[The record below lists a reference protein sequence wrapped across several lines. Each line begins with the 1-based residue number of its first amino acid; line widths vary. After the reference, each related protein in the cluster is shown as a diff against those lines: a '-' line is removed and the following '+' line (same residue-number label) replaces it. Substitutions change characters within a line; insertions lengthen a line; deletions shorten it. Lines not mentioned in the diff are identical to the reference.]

1 MTRGGPVIAVDG
13 PAAAGKGT
21 LARKLAEALDLP
33 YLDTGLLY
41 RAVGRL
47 ALDAGQDPAQ
57 PAERFAQALTPED
70 MQRKDLRLPDA
81 ALAASKVAAQPAVR
95 AALVETQ
102 RRFAA
107 RRGAVLDGRDIGT
120 AIFPDADVKLFITAS
135 PATRT
140 LRRFLQSGGDPAAPD
155 AQAQLHAMEEALRAR
170 DKADTS
176 RDSAPMRVADDAYV
190 IKTDALDAQ
199 AVLAEAL
206 RFTRERLVAAQG

>member
-21 LARKLAEALDLP
+21 LARRLAEALDLP

-57 PAERFAQALTPED
+57 PAERFAEALMPAD
-70 MQRKDLRLPDA
+70 MRRKDLRTPDV

-102 RRFAA
+102 HRFATE
-107 RRGAVLDGRDIGT
+107 RGAVLDGRDIGT

-135 PATRT
+135 SATRA
-140 LRRFLQSGGDPAAPD
+140 LRRFLQSGGDPTAAD
-155 AQAQLHAMEEALRAR
+155 AQTRLREMEEALHAR
-170 DKADTS
+170 DEADAS
-176 RDSAPMRVADDAYV
+176 RESAPLRVADDAHV
-190 IKTDALDAQ
+190 IETDTLDAQ

-206 RFTRERLVAAQG
+206 RVTRERLVAVRG

>member
-1 MTRGGPVIAVDG
+1 MRGGPVIAVDG

-57 PAERFAQALTPED
+57 PAERFAQALMPAD
-70 MQRKDLRLPDA
+70 MQRKDLRTPDVA
-81 ALAASKVAAQPAVR
+81 QAASKVAAQPAVR

-107 RRGAVLDGRDIGT
+107 ERGAVLDGRDIGT
-120 AIFPDADVKLFITAS
+120 AIFPNADVKLFITAS

-140 LRRFLQSGGDPAAPD
+140 LRRFLQSGGDVNAPD
-155 AQAQLHAMEEALRAR
+155 APTLLCEMEAALRAR
-170 DKADTS
+170 DEADAS
-176 RDSAPMRVADDAYV
+176 RDSAPMRVADDAHV
-190 IKTDALDAQ
+190 IETDTLDAQ

-206 RFTRERLVAAQG
+206 RFTRERLVAARG